1 MNTKM
6 WGLIL
11 SGAIVIAIGLILL
24 IEYGYTFMSN
34 PSAFYFTV
42 GSTDIAGM
50 FLLVL
55 GSALILI
62 GGLFKR

>member
-11 SGAIVIAIGLILL
+11 FGAIIIAVGLILM
-24 IEYGYTFMSN
+24 IDYGYTFMNN
-34 PSAFYFTV
+34 PTSFYFTV
-42 GSTDIAGM
+42 GGTDLAGM

-62 GGLFKR
+62 GGLFKK